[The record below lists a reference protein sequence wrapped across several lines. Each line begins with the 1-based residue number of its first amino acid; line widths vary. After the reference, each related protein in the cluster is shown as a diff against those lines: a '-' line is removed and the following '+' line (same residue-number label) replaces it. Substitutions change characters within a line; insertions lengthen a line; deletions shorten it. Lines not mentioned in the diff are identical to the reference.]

1 MSAVNERL
9 AGGNEGGQLP
19 RRHFLISLLAAAL
32 WPRRSAMAQLQSKR
46 PDSPLPVRVSTLN
59 HVSFGCADLKS
70 TVQWYGRVF
79 GMAVHAFQDYGGGQ
93 TVVRIGDGPA
103 YMALSQRNPKSVGQP
118 PTRLP
123 HFCWGVEDFNVDR
136 ILRALSQM
144 QAPAQAVLREGKTIN
159 GVNFDDP
166 DGFPLQF
173 NPVNA
178 CGGGGFLGDVCDISA
193 QAARLPGAPPPI
205 PVRTL
210 NHVRLIVPNV
220 KRTLEWYLRLTDM
233 VLRTYQEREG
243 GPRTPGYEGPPIPI
257 LRVGSGPQFVALVEG
272 SGPAAFRPHV
282 GFGVQGFGP
291 DQIMARL
298 AEHGVIG
305 RMRMREGVTAEILV
319 DAPDGLEIELQD
331 ISYCGGRGLL
341 GNMCG

>member
-1 MSAVNERL
+1 MKAVNGRSDQEI
-9 AGGNEGGQLP
+9 ADSQLP
-19 RRHFLISLLAAAL
+19 RRHFLISLLAAGL
-32 WPRRSAMAQLQSKR
+32 WPPRAAMAQLQSKLKE
-46 PDSPLPVRVSTLN
+46 SHLPVRVSTLN
-59 HVSFGCADLKS
+59 HVSFGCNDLRS
-70 TVQWYGRVF
+70 TVEWYGRVF

-103 YMALSQRNPKSVGQP
+103 YMALSQRNPKSIGQP
-118 PTRLP
+118 ASRLP

-136 ILRALSQM
+136 ILRALSEM

-178 CGGGGFLGDVCDISA
+178 CGGGGFLGDVCDVSA
-193 QAARLPGAPPPI
+193 QAARVPGGPPPI

-220 KRTLEWYLRLTDM
+220 QRTLDWYLRLTDM
-233 VLRTYQEREG
+233 RRQTGQERAG

-272 SGPAAFRPHV
+272 SGPAAFQPHI
-282 GFGVQGFGP
+282 GFGVQGFDP
-291 DQIMARL
+291 DHIKERL
-298 AEHGVIG
+298 AQHDV
-305 RMRMREGVTAEILV
+305 RARTTLREGTTVEILV
-319 DAPDGLEIELQD
+319 DAPDGVEIQLQD
-331 ISYCGGRGLL
+331 VRYCGGRGPL